1 MMNQKVN
8 WIIEKYLFEEY
19 EDKLAQSV
27 KDSGMNVIVHDESMS
42 RFENFTEYVNNKF
55 TDKDIVI
62 MHGSLQMGRK
72 MLRSKMYPG
81 IFLTLD
87 NYECFNY
94 YGYFGHNL
102 LNEDYVMMG
111 LNDVLRNKDKI
122 FGVFNTDKIFI
133 RPSNGFKSFTGQCLV
148 KENFDTEF
156 DILTKSYGGL
166 DLNTLVLISPAQEI
180 EEEYR
185 FVVID
190 GKVISG
196 AMYMD
201 KDSRDRWNAYY
212 DKPCESNL
220 AKAFAEHM
228 VTIYQPDKAYTIDVC
243 KLKEGGFRLI
253 ELNSFFCASWYGNDL
268 DKIVKAVNELCINE
282 YNDIYE

>member
-1 MMNQKVN
+1 MNQKVN

-19 EDKLAQSV
+19 EDKLVQAI
-27 KDSGMNVIVHDESMS
+27 KDSGMNVIVHDETAS
-42 RFENFTEYVNNKF
+42 RFENFTDYVNTKF
-55 TDKDIVI
+55 TTEDIVI

-81 IFLTLD
+81 IFLTLE

-94 YGYFGHNL
+94 YGYFGKHL

-122 FGVFNTDKIFI
+122 FDIFNTDELFI
-133 RPSNGFKSFTGQCLV
+133 RPSNGYKSFTGQTLV
-148 KENFDTEF
+148 KESFDTDF

-166 DLNTLVLISPAQEI
+166 DMNTLVLLSPAQEI

-190 GKVISG
+190 GKVIGG

-201 KDSRDRWNAYY
+201 ETNRGFWKAHW
-212 DKPCESNL
+212 DKPCTNNL
-220 AKAFAEHM
+220 ATAFAKIM
-228 VTIYQPDKAYTIDVC
+228 TNIYQPDKAYTIDVC
-243 KLKEGGFRLI
+243 KLKKGGYKLI

>member
-1 MMNQKVN
+1 MNRKVN

-19 EDKLAQSV
+19 EDKLIQTI
-27 KDSGMNVIVHDESMS
+27 KDSGMSVSVYDDSAS
-42 RFENFTEYVNNKF
+42 RFENVEDYVNAIF
-55 TDKDIVI
+55 STEDIVI
-62 MHGSLQMGRK
+62 MHGSLQMGRRI
-72 MLRSKMYPG
+72 LRTPLYPG
-81 IFLTLD
+81 VFLTLE
-87 NYECFNY
+87 NYECYNY
-94 YGYFGHNL
+94 YGYFGHHL
-102 LNEDYVMMG
+102 LNSEYTMMG

-122 FGVFNTDKIFI
+122 FDIFNTEEIFI
-133 RPSNGFKSFTGQCLV
+133 RPSNGYKSFTGQTLV
-148 KENFDTEF
+148 KESFDTDF

-166 DLNTLVLISPAQEI
+166 DMNTLVLLSPAQAI

-201 KDSRDRWNAYY
+201 EQNRGFWKAYW
-212 DKPCESNL
+212 DKPCDNNL
-220 AKAFAEHM
+220 AKTFADLM
-228 VTIYQPDKAYTIDVC
+228 VDIYQPDKAYTIDIC
-243 KLKEGGFRLI
+243 KVKGGGYKLI

-268 DKIVKAVNELCINE
+268 KKIVDSVNELCVNE